1 MYFKDFPRF
10 LYGFRYGKEIKTSA
24 VVDVTRNIR
33 FRRDLLANISLY
45 DSYDMQDGET
55 PEIVAEKVYGNAE
68 YHWIVML
75 VNERFDYINDF
86 PLAETQLVRA
96 ISDKYPNNEFGIH
109 HYEDIN
115 GFVVNSDVPGAVS
128 VSNNDHERRLNE
140 EKRRIKIIS
149 PRIINTIL
157 KDYKDL
163 L

>member
-10 LYGFRYGKEIKTSA
+10 LYGFKYGNSLKTSA

-45 DSYDMQDGET
+45 DTYDMKDGET
-55 PEIVAEKVYGNAE
+55 PEIIAEKFYGNAQ

-86 PLAETQLVRA
+86 PLPEPQLVRV
-96 ISDKYPNNEFGIH
+96 ISDKYPDNEFGIH
-109 HYEDIN
+109 HYEDVN

-128 VSNNDHERRLNE
+128 VSNSDYERNLNE
-140 EKRRIKIIS
+140 QKRRIKLVSPSLIS
-149 PRIINTIL
+149 TIL
-157 KDYKDL
+157 KNYKDL
-163 L
+163 M

>member
-1 MYFKDFPRF
+1 MYFKDFPKF

-24 VVDVTRNIR
+24 VVDITRNIR

-140 EKRRIKIIS
+140 EKRRIKIVSPTLIS
-149 PRIINTIL
+149 TIL
-157 KDYKDL
+157 KNYKDL
-163 L
+163 M